1 MLLEFKFKFT
11 NLLGNARRGLQKKNS
26 TTLEPKIFLSII
38 ADNKHELPLVRVMF
52 VQKYIPLYPNR
63 IFARGQFSFSLR
75 AKIAAHHSQ
84 EYT

>member
-1 MLLEFKFKFT
+1 MLLEFKFT
-11 NLLGNARRGLQKKNS
+11 NSHGNARRGLKNS